1 MIENGSTITVHY
13 TGKLKDG
20 STFDSSTGKEPL
32 KFQIGSN
39 QVIPGFEDGL
49 IGKSKGDKVT
59 IDIPVDQAYGEIR
72 EDLLMKIPNDQLPG
86 PVQVGQAL
94 QAMNGQ
100 NVINVLVKE
109 VNDGHAIIDAN
120 HPLAGHPLIFEVEVI
135 DVQ

>member
-39 QVIPGFEDGL
+39 QVIPGFENGL

-59 IDIPVDQAYGEIR
+59 LDIPVDQAYGQIR
-72 EDLLMKIPNDQLPG
+72 EDLFIKVPNDQLPG
-86 PVQVGQAL
+86 QVQIGQAL
-94 QAMNGQ
+94 QAMNGP

-109 VNDGHAIIDAN
+109 INEDHVVIDAN
-120 HPLAGHPLIFEVEVI
+120 HPLAGQNLIFDIEVV

>member
-39 QVIPGFEDGL
+39 QVIPGFENGL

-59 IDIPVDQAYGEIR
+59 LDIPVDQAYGQIR
-72 EDLLMKIPNDQLPG
+72 EDLLIKVPNAQLPG
-86 PVQVGQAL
+86 QVQVGQAL

-109 VNDGHAIIDAN
+109 INEDHVVIDAN
-120 HPLAGHPLIFEVEVI
+120 HPLAGQNLIFDIEVV